1 MPESPTA
8 VPGAPSADRY
18 FGADGARL
26 RYRDEGEGPPVVLVH
41 GWTLD
46 LEMWDPQI
54 AAFRSAFR
62 LVRLDRRGHG
72 HSGGVPAPGH
82 DALDLAALCRH
93 LGLARVALLGM
104 SQGARGVLG
113 FAAAEPAR
121 VSCLVLDGVPDF
133 DVDPGSED
141 EVPIAHYRALAR
153 SAGIDAFRR
162 AWAAHP
168 LMRLR
173 TTDPHRRALLETMIH
188 RYPARD
194 LLRDLPQKSVSPEP
208 AAAGSLFDSLRVPAL
223 LINGACDLPKRLE
236 AAARLRRRLPAAEH
250 ALVPDAGHLPNLDNP
265 GHYEALCRAFLT
277 RHATVA
283 TSS

>member
-1 MPESPTA
+1 MPASPTA
-8 VPGAPSADRY
+8 IPGARPADRY
-18 FGADGARL
+18 FSAGGVRL

-54 AAFRSAFR
+54 AALRSAFR
-62 LVRLDRRGHG
+62 LVRFDRRGHG
-72 HSGGVPAPGH
+72 QSGGVPAPGH

-93 LGLARVALLGM
+93 LGLPRVALLGM
-104 SQGARGVLG
+104 SQGTRGVLG
-113 FAAAEPAR
+113 FAAADPVG

-133 DVDPGSED
+133 DVAPGSED
-141 EVPIAHYRALAR
+141 EVPIAHYRMLAR
-153 SAGIDAFRR
+153 TAGIGAFQR

-168 LMRLR
+168 LMRLL
-173 TTDPHRRALLETMIH
+173 TTDPHRRALLEAMIH

-194 LLRDLPQKSVSPEP
+194 LLQESVTTEP
-208 AAAGSLFDSLRVPAL
+208 IAAGSRFDSLRVPAL
-223 LINGACDLPKRLE
+223 LINGACDLPSRLE

-265 GHYEALCRAFLT
+265 GHYQALCRAFLT

>member
-1 MPESPTA
+1 MPASPTA
-8 VPGAPSADRY
+8 VPGARSADRY
-18 FGADGARL
+18 LSADGARL

-46 LEMWDPQI
+46 LEMWDPQVD
-54 AAFRSAFR
+54 ALRSAFR

-72 HSGGVPAPGH
+72 QSGGVPAPGH

-113 FAAAEPAR
+113 FVPADPAR
-121 VSCLVLDGVPDF
+121 VPC
-133 DVDPGSED
+133 
-141 EVPIAHYRALAR
+141 
-153 SAGIDAFRR
+153 
-162 AWAAHP
+162 
-168 LMRLR
+168 
-173 TTDPHRRALLETMIH
+173 
-188 RYPARD
+188 
-194 LLRDLPQKSVSPEP
+194 
-208 AAAGSLFDSLRVPAL
+208 RVPAL
-223 LINGACDLPKRLE
+223 LINGECDLPRRLE
-236 AAARLRRRLPAAEH
+236 AAARLGRRLPAAEH

>member
-1 MPESPTA
+1 MPASPTA
-8 VPGAPSADRY
+8 APGARSADRY
-18 FGADGARL
+18 LSADGARL
-26 RYRDEGEGPPVVLVH
+26 RYRDEGQGPPVVLVH

-46 LEMWDPQI
+46 LEMWDPQVD
-54 AAFRSAFR
+54 ALRSAFR

-72 HSGGVPAPGH
+72 QSGGVSAPGH

-113 FAAAEPAR
+113 FVAADPAR

-133 DVDPGSED
+133 DVDPGAED
-141 EVPIAHYRALAR
+141 DVPIAHCRSLAR

-173 TTDPHRRALLETMIH
+173 TTDPHRRALLQAMID

-194 LLRDLPQKSVSPEP
+194 LLQEAVSQEP
-208 AAAGSLFDSLRVPAL
+208 SAGADPFVTLRVPAL
-223 LINGACDLPKRLE
+223 LINGACDLPRRLE

>member
-1 MPESPTA
+1 MPASPTA
-8 VPGAPSADRY
+8 APGARSADRY
-18 FGADGARL
+18 LSADGARL
-26 RYRDEGEGPPVVLVH
+26 RYRDEGQGPPVVLVH

-46 LEMWDPQI
+46 LEMWDPQVD
-54 AAFRSAFR
+54 ALRSAFR

-72 HSGGVPAPGH
+72 QSGGIPAPGH

-113 FAAAEPAR
+113 FVAAEPAR

-133 DVDPGSED
+133 DVDPGAED
-141 EVPIAHYRALAR
+141 DVPIAHYRSLAR
-153 SAGIDAFRR
+153 AAGIDAFRR

-173 TTDPHRRALLETMIH
+173 TTDPHRRALLQAMID

-194 LLRDLPQKSVSPEP
+194 LLQEAVNQEP
-208 AAAGSLFDSLRVPAL
+208 GAGTDPFVTFRVPAL
-223 LINGACDLPKRLE
+223 LINGACDLPRRLE